1 MRAMFP
7 RGFRLATICLLVAA
21 ALPARAEATTV
32 LLEALTST
40 ELSAMVRAGR
50 TTIIVPIGGTE
61 QNGAH
66 MTLGKHNRRVALL
79 AEKIALSLGNALV
92 APVVAYVPEGDVDP
106 PTAHMRY
113 PGTISVPPETFVRTL
128 EAAAQSF
135 RRHGFRDVVF
145 LGDHG
150 GYQQDLRRAA
160 ERLNRAWSALPVRA
174 HAVPEYYRAVD
185 VDFPELLRQQG
196 FADAEIGRH
205 AGLADTSL
213 MLALD
218 ASHVRVER
226 LQSVPPP
233 GNVAGVAGDPRRAD
247 AHAGALGVDR
257 IVATT
262 VSAIRRAEL
271 RP

>member
-7 RGFRLATICLLVAA
+7 RGLRLAVACLLVAA
-21 ALPARAEATTV
+21 ALPARAGAATV

-40 ELSAMVRAGR
+40 ELSAMVREGH

-66 MTLGKHNRRVALL
+66 MALGKHNRRVALL
-79 AEKIALSLGNALV
+79 AEKIALALGNALV
-92 APVVAYVPEGDVDP
+92 APVIAYVPEGDVDP

-113 PGTISVPPETFVRTL
+113 AGTVTLPSATFVRTL
-128 EAAAQSF
+128 EAAGQSF

-160 ERLNRAWSALPVRA
+160 ELLNRAWSALPARA

-185 VDFPELLRQQG
+185 VGFPELLRRQG

-205 AGLADTSL
+205 AGLADTAL

-218 ASHVRVER
+218 PSYVRIDR
-226 LQSVPPP
+226 LQSAPPP
-233 GNVAGVAGDPRRAD
+233 GSVAGDPRRAD
-247 AHAGALGVDR
+247 ARTGALGVDL
-257 IVATT
+257 IVAAT
-262 VSAIRRAEL
+262 VRAIRRAES